1 MQVNVKNNA
10 AAPEFFVSQWGY
22 EQTNV
27 CFYKV
32 LKRTAKMITIL
43 AVRSNRN
50 YIDGVN
56 YEAVPV
62 DESPAMRFCR
72 PSEGVRS
79 RKARNALRTRIQARN
94 ATIDKNQEDIKKIRK
109 NLQKRKKVCIMCC
122 ID

>member
-1 MQVNVKNNA
+1 MQVNTNNA
-10 AAPEFFVSQWGY
+10 AAVHAPEYFVSQWGY

-56 YEAVPV
+56 YEDVPV
-62 DESPAMRFCR
+62 DESPSWAEPIR
-72 PSEGVRS
+72 
-79 RKARNALRTRIQARN
+79 RKLHKWG
-94 ATIDKNQEDIKKIRK
+94 DKECASISSYETAFPWSGHP
-109 NLQKRKKVCIMCC
+109 VGGSSGY
-122 ID
+122 